1 MILDNLEVL
10 FDHLDV
16 DGPTKSQ
23 LEELY
28 RLYVDDVCN
37 IVFNDEILKVNTN
50 KSRHPICKGKQ
61 QTFEHLITRK
71 SKYSGK
77 RCFDR
82 DRANRVHWIK
92 PIIEN
97 YKDARIKH
105 FTEYNHKNELQFFF
119 LYEEKDFI
127 IIIRELSNGLMIVT
141 AYFVDEGRK
150 RGFKKKY
157 FAYKE
162 KNPTS

>member
-16 DGPTKSQ
+16 DGPTNSQ

-28 RLYVDDVCN
+28 RLYLDDVCN
-37 IVFNDEILKVNTN
+37 IVFKDEILKVNTN
-50 KSRHPICKGKQ
+50 KTRNPICKGKP

-82 DRANRVHWIK
+82 DRANRIHWIK
-92 PIIEN
+92 PVIEN

-119 LYEEKDFI
+119 FYEEKDFI

-141 AYFVDEGRK
+141 AYYVDEGRK
-150 RGFKKKY
+150 RGIRKKY